1 MNKKVEAEKI
11 LRERGTRV
19 TPQRVAIL
27 RAVKGTGSHPDADA
41 IYRHVSR
48 EHPHI
53 SRDTVYR
60 TLSMMEEKKIIG
72 SVLSFGNAKR
82 YDSNTARHHHLICVR
97 CRAIFDFHAEKFD
110 RMEPPESGIGTFKVF
125 RTTVHVEG
133 ECDECQRREKTN
145 HERRLGRRTS

>member
-1 MNKKVEAEKI
+1 MSEKPRWAENV
-11 LRERGTRV
+11 LREQGTRV

-60 TLSMMEEKKIIG
+60 TLSMMEEKNIIG
-72 SVLSFGNAKR
+72 SVLSYGNAKR
-82 YDSNTARHHHLICVR
+82 YDPNTSRHHHLICVR
-97 CRAIFDFHAEKFD
+97 CRTIFDFNAEEFD
-110 RMEPPESGIGTFKVF
+110 RLELPISMIDRFKVY

-133 ECDECQRREKTN
+133 ECDECQKRKGDQR
-145 HERRLGRRTS
+145 

>member
-1 MNKKVEAEKI
+1 MLEKAGWAENV
-11 LRERGTRV
+11 LREQGTRV

-27 RAVKGTGSHPDADA
+27 RAVRATGSHPDADTV
-41 IYRHVSR
+41 YRHVSR

-82 YDSNTARHHHLICVR
+82 YDPNTVRHHHLICIR
-97 CRAIFDFHAEKFD
+97 CGTIFDFDAEKFD
-110 RMEPPESGIGTFKVF
+110 SLEPPVSMTERFKVL

-133 ECDECQRREKTN
+133 ECDECQKREN
-145 HERRLGRRTS
+145 GHG

>member
-1 MNKKVEAEKI
+1 MGKKVEAEKI

-82 YDSNTARHHHLICVR
+82 YDPNTKRHHHMVCIR
-97 CRAIFDFHAEKFD
+97 CKKIMDFSADEFD
-110 RMEPPESGIGTFKVF
+110 RLEPSSHMVAGFQVL
-125 RTTVHVEG
+125 RTTVQVEG
-133 ECDECQRREKTN
+133 VCEDCQN
-145 HERRLGRRTS
+145 LQNA

>member
-1 MNKKVEAEKI
+1 MSEKAGWAENV
-11 LRERGTRV
+11 LREQGARV

-27 RAVKGTGSHPDADA
+27 RAVKVTGNHPDADTV
-41 IYRHVSR
+41 YRHVSR
-48 EHPHI
+48 DHPHI

-82 YDSNTARHHHLICVR
+82 YDPNTARHHHLICVR
-97 CRAIFDFHAEKFD
+97 CKTIFDFNAERFD
-110 RMEPPESGIGTFKVF
+110 RLEPPISMIERFKVL

-133 ECDECQRREKTN
+133 ECDECRKREN
-145 HERRLGRRTS
+145 G

>member
-1 MNKKVEAEKI
+1 MSRKTGRAERI
-11 LRERGTRV
+11 LREQGARV

-27 RAVKGTGSHPDADA
+27 RAVEGSGSHPDADA
-41 IYRHVSR
+41 VYRYVSR

-60 TLSMMEEKKIIG
+60 TLSMMEEKRIIS

-82 YDSNTARHHHLICVR
+82 YDPNTARHHHLICIR
-97 CRAIFDFHAEKFD
+97 CRTIFDFDAEKFD
-110 RMEPPESGIGTFKVF
+110 RLEPPVAMIERFKVF

-133 ECDECQRREKTN
+133 ECDDCQKREN
-145 HERRLGRRTS
+145 G